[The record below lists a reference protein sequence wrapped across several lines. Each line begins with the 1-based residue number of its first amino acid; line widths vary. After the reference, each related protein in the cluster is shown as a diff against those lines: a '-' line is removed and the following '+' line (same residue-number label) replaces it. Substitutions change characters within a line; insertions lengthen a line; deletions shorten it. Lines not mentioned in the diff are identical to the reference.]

1 MSTENKAVMI
11 KFVASPRRYTD
22 DIMVNNEGNG
32 MIEQTATV
40 VSVESGYA
48 WIIPQQQAGGCGGCA
63 SKRSCAS
70 TASPFDLV
78 RKEPQKMR
86 VLNPSYARPGDT
98 VVVGMQGDA
107 LVVYSLLAYM
117 LPLLGMLALAVLGRE
132 TFAFFGMAN
141 ELGTVFSGLLGLMG
155 GLRLA
160 NLISLRSLQSADFQ
174 PVILRVVGQPIFSGL
189 QHIA

>member
-1 MSTENKAVMI
+1 
-11 KFVASPRRYTD
+11 
-22 DIMVNNEGNG
+22 
-32 MIEQTATV
+32 
-40 VSVESGYA
+40 
-48 WIIPQQQAGGCGGCA
+48 
-63 SKRSCAS
+63 
-70 TASPFDLV
+70 
-78 RKEPQKMR
+78 MR